1 MNETGDGM
9 KRTHMCG
16 VLRADHVGM
25 ESTLCGWVARR
36 RDLGQLIFITMRDRE
51 GVLQLVFDPTET
63 SAEAMET
70 AGGLRGEFVLAVRG
84 RVRMRP
90 EDMRNKKMATGDVEV
105 LVEEVE
111 VLNEADV
118 PPFVIAD
125 DVNAAEDLRLRYR
138 YLDLRRAPLQ
148 KIMRI
153 RHDACRI
160 IRDRLSAKKFLE
172 IETPYLTKSTPEGA
186 RDYIVPSRVSPGR
199 FYALPQSPQLF
210 KQLLMVAGFDS
221 YFQIVRCFR
230 DEDLRSDRQPEFTQV
245 DIEASFVDREDLFAV
260 MEEMIAELIESI
272 LGESVARPFDRMTYS
287 EALNRFGS
295 DKPDRRFGLEL
306 VKLEELFANTEFR
319 VIRSALDSGG
329 SVRGLCAPIGSYSRK
344 QMDALIEYVKPYGAK
359 GIVWG
364 KFVDGV
370 WSGGATK
377 FFSESEKE
385 SLTKIFGAKE
395 GDAFC
400 IIADKS
406 KVVFDSLGALRLKL
420 GADLSLI
427 DESAQNLLWVVDF
440 PLLEW
445 SEDDERYYAMHHP
458 FTSPLAGH
466 IPMMKDNPAG
476 VLADAYD
483 LVWNGYEVGGG
494 SIRIHRRDLQT
505 RMFELLGI
513 DEEEAKD
520 KFGFFLEAL
529 KYGTPPHGG
538 IAFGLDRIIMLLTGT
553 NNIREVIAFPKTTKA
568 SCLMTESPGEVA
580 GEQLEELGIQLSRK
594 QEQ

>member
-1 MNETGDGM
+1 M

-16 VLRADHVGM
+16 MLRADHVGM

-36 RDLGQLIFITMRDRE
+36 RDLGQLIFITLRDRE

-63 SAEAMET
+63 SAKAMET
-70 AGGLRGEFVLAVRG
+70 AGKLRGEFVLAARG

-111 VLNEADV
+111 VLNEAEV

-148 KIMRI
+148 KIIRI

-245 DIEASFVDREDLFAV
+245 DIEASFIERDDLLGVTEEV
-260 MEEMIAELIESI
+260 MSELIESI
-272 LGESVARPFDRMTYS
+272 KGVRVTTPFDRMTYA
-287 EALNRFGS
+287 EAMDRFGS

-306 VKLEELFANTEFR
+306 VALEELFEDAEFR
-319 VIRSALDSGG
+319 VIKSTLESGG
-329 SVRGLCAPIGSYSRK
+329 IVRGLCAPIGAYSRK
-344 QMDALIEYVKPYGAK
+344 QMDGLIEYVKPYGAQ
-359 GIVWG
+359 GIIWG
-364 KFVDGV
+364 KLVNGA

-377 FFSESEKE
+377 FFSETEKA
-385 SLTKIFGAKE
+385 SLTQIFDAKE

-400 IIADKS
+400 IVAGKP
-406 KVVFDSLGALRLKL
+406 KVVFDALGALRLKL
-420 GADLSLI
+420 GRDLALI
-427 DESAQNLLWVVDF
+427 DENAQDLLWVVDF

-445 SEDDERYYAMHHP
+445 SEEDERYYAMHHP
-458 FTSPLAGH
+458 FTSPHRDHILA
-466 IPMMKDNPAG
+466 MKETPG
-476 VLADAYD
+476 SVLADAYD
-483 LVWNGYEVGGG
+483 IVWNGYEIGGG
-494 SIRIHRRDLQT
+494 SIRIHRSDLQS

-513 DEEEAKD
+513 GEKEAQE

-529 KYGTPPHGG
+529 KYGAPPHGG
-538 IAFGLDRIIMLLTGT
+538 IALGLDRIIMLLAGT
-553 NNIREVIAFPKTTKA
+553 TSIRDVIAFPKTAKA
-568 SCLMTESPGEVA
+568 SCLMTESPGVVA
-580 GEQLEELGIQLSRK
+580 DEQLEELGIQLSRK